1 MTAIMSACVPRLRR
15 VLLGGLVVA
24 SSGRSVLAQPAQPP
38 QPRATVV
45 VIVRHAEK
53 AAEPADDP
61 PLTTAGVV
69 RARHLAVLL
78 GTADVQAVIATQLI
92 RSQETARPT
101 AEAHGLAIE
110 TITRRL
116 PIADHARDVA
126 NAVRRHPGKTVL
138 VVGHG
143 ETVAAIVA
151 ALGGPRLADLCGS
164 DYSNLYTLILDGSSV
179 RFIRSTY
186 GQPSPPQPEP
196 GMPCPAP

>member
-1 MTAIMSACVPRLRR
+1 MVGSSP
-15 VLLGGLVVA
+15 GGA
-24 SSGRSVLAQPAQPP
+24 LAQLPKPAPP
-38 QPRATVV
+38 GATVV

-53 AAEPADDP
+53 AAQPAADP
-61 PLTTAGVV
+61 PLTAAGVV
-69 RARHLAVLL
+69 RARELAALL
-78 GTADVQAVIATQLI
+78 ATADVQAVIATQLI

-101 AEAHGLAIE
+101 AQAHNLPIE
-110 TITRRL
+110 TIVRRL
-116 PIADHARDVA
+116 PIAEHAREVA

-151 ALGGPRLADLCGS
+151 ALGGPQLADLCGS
-164 DYSNLYTLILDGSSV
+164 DYSNLYTLILDGSSA

-186 GQPSPPQPEP
+186 GSPSPRQPEP

>member
-1 MTAIMSACVPRLRR
+1 
-15 VLLGGLVVA
+15 
-24 SSGRSVLAQPAQPP
+24 
-38 QPRATVV
+38 

-53 AAEPADDP
+53 AAQPADDP
-61 PLTTAGVV
+61 PLTAAGVV
-69 RARHLAVLL
+69 RARELATLL
-78 GTADVQAVIATQLI
+78 GTADVGAVIATQLI

-101 AEAHGLAIE
+101 AQAHGLAIE

-116 PIADHARDVA
+116 PIAEHARDVA
-126 NAVRRHPGKTVL
+126 TAVRRHPGKTVL

-186 GQPSPPQPEP
+186 GMPSPPQPEA